1 MVGGIGLAC
10 GHAGHRP
17 ETSVTKLQ
25 CIDLQPST
33 QPWIFNLHLSTQEAD
48 DTLFRHGLTLVQSS
62 CPLLSRAL
70 STLSFVTFLKI
81 FQFQNGGGGDPWMD
95 HATDT
100 LAAFFV
106 CPSCPMGELNNVRA
120 NSQAK
125 SNYVGICGQLIWLHA
140 KGSKK

>member
-33 QPWIFNLHLSTQEAD
+33 QPWIFNLDLSTHEAD
-48 DTLFRHGLTLVQSS
+48 DTLFS
-62 CPLLSRAL
+62 PW
-70 STLSFVTFLKI
+70 F
-81 FQFQNGGGGDPWMD
+81 NWMD

-100 LAAFFV
+100 LAAFFA
-106 CPSCPMGELNNVRA
+106 CPSCPMRELNNVRA

-140 KGSKK
+140 KGSTK